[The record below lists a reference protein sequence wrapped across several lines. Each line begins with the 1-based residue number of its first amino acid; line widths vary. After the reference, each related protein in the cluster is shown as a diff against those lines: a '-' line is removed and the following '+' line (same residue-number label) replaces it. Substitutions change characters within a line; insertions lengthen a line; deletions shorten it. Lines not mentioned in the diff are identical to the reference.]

1 MTPVRNFNISKSAQ
15 RIETTETITC
25 RKVLKYL
32 LTFDKE
38 SKRKPLNLIP
48 AGNFIKNNNIYDF
61 RVKISFIHA
70 YV

>member
-1 MTPVRNFNISKSAQ
+1 MTPVRNSYISKSFK

-32 LTFDKE
+32 LAFDRE
-38 SKRKPLNLIP
+38 SKRKLLNLIS
-48 AGNFIKNNNIYDF
+48 AGSFIKNNNIYDF

-70 YV
+70 SL